1 MTPNPPSSS
10 DGSALPPKSRSNMGN
25 LSKDTTESDLW
36 AFDDLDPADEPAVKS
51 PPPVE
56 RPVPE
61 AKSSL
66 KPAKLATPE
75 SVLPVKDGTSHRS
88 PAGQER
94 IHVNV
99 NKAKTRAQSASSL
112 PSTAKPGDDFDD
124 LAHWEDSAA
133 VVEPVEPMEPA
144 ESVPQAVVSP
154 EKFQQ
159 APPQA
164 PTPVDDTDEFTPVAR
179 EGATPVSLRPH
190 LSLTKIERV
199 GMVVLLVILLVGAG
213 ALVVFSLN
221 RLPTESARAAAND
234 FPIKGRQLTVG
245 SAASYW
251 RQPILDGANPD
262 TFRRGTILLPALT
275 LEIADGA
282 AGLRVIF
289 RNHDG
294 ESIGDIVTRTVEG
307 GSKLEIP
314 ATAGFDDVGMHA
326 AYRTGES
333 KPWTVEVLEAPS
345 ADSPNDAFARLF
357 EMNIS
362 TDRR

>member
-1 MTPNPPSSS
+1 MTPNLPSNS
-10 DGSALPPKSRSNMGN
+10 DGSALPPRSRPNMGN
-25 LSKDTTESDLW
+25 LSKDTTETDLW
-36 AFDDLDPADEPAVKS
+36 AFDDLDPADPPAAKS
-51 PPPVE
+51 PPPAE
-56 RPVPE
+56 RTVPE

-66 KPAKLATPE
+66 KPANPEGSE
-75 SVLPVKDGTSHRS
+75 SVLPVKEVSHLR
-88 PAGQER
+88 PAAGQER
-94 IHVNV
+94 IQVNV
-99 NKAKTRAQSASSL
+99 NKAKTRAQSASAL

-133 VVEPVEPMEPA
+133 AVAPTLRVEPVPE
-144 ESVPQAVVSP
+144 AVVAP

-164 PTPVDDTDEFTPVAR
+164 PAPPEDDADEFSSVAR

-213 ALVVFSLN
+213 ALVVYSLSG
-221 RLPTESARAAAND
+221 LPTESARAAAND

-275 LEIADGA
+275 LEIADGT

-289 RNHDG
+289 RNQDG
-294 ESIGDIVTRTVEG
+294 ESIGDIVTRSVRG

-345 ADSPNDAFARLF
+345 ADSPNDAFVRLF